1 MLCVWIIWK
10 IGKICGQKTPK
21 DTKADLFNDQRLAFV
36 QRSPLSLSGARGK
49 KSGGVFESRSRAV
62 VVLIINEGRYFVK
75 SFIER
80 MGICASSPKSSFL
93 LGKSG
98 GDESARDGKTWY
110 SKHVQREGSEVN
122 MYFDKVVSEDYHI
135 SKKKIG
141 SGMQGSVYE
150 GTARGE
156 KDSFKGEKVAIKE
169 THIGAMNKN
178 SGERRKEAYAELET
192 LSRMRHPNIVQLI
205 AAYQTSSELQL
216 VMEKIDGKG
225 LISYL
230 VECDEKLASGAQTEK
245 EQREEKFSLMRQL
258 CDAVAHVHARNVC
271 FRDLQPEN
279 VMITNQEP
287 RQVKLIDFGRA
298 VVLKRKD
305 HMEGNLQPMGTSLF
319 QAPEVEKRCEYG
331 QASDM
336 WAVGV
341 FLYLLIS
348 NKMPFSRTVE
358 GVYAVLRGS
367 YEPFDETFNKQ
378 ARSLVSKLLVV
389 NPSSRMNAAQVNQHK
404 YLRKFVQMK
413 EEYQKAG
420 TNVSRE
426 RDILVP
432 ATMQKDVERSLL
444 ALEETKDITKECV
457 KILCELSAQDVATLR
472 RWLNMSSEKSVHEGK
487 ANVGL
492 NVELKKNG
500 NRRSREEDAEHKE
513 NRDESENDGGS
524 SNEGSRTSNGSYS
537 WNDDSTHRGNA
548 KLGTG
553 GLEHLAHSFRKSL
566 DEDPEAR
573 SFIGL
578 VHEQGLSS
586 LDELITACVASG
598 LFKTAD
604 QLVELESN
612 VLAKRRNRFG
622 GENEMTKITSS
633 KNAQETIRNTV
644 LVRHGDL
651 LRLVETTQLER
662 MKEAS
667 FSDDADNGSS
677 PLKNSNSSAPAITME
692 SSSSFYN
699 EAKKKISPE
708 RLSRDGTNPAQQ
720 PPGSLEGSLRGGNS
734 FRKPRGGMPATLN
747 RKLEEVR
754 REASL
759 DNLAAGGNA
768 RNLNR
773 KLEEVRREASLDNL
787 AAGGNARN
795 LVRNFSS
802 GSLLAHSESN
812 EE

>member
-1 MLCVWIIWK
+1 M
-10 IGKICGQKTPK
+10 
-21 DTKADLFNDQRLAFV
+21 
-36 QRSPLSLSGARGK
+36 
-49 KSGGVFESRSRAV
+49 
-62 VVLIINEGRYFVK
+62 K

-93 LGKSG
+93 LGKSN

-122 MYFDKVVSEDYHI
+122 MYFDKVVSEDYVI

-566 DEDPEAR
+566 EEDPEAR

-651 LRLVETTQLER
+651 LRLVETMQLER

-677 PLKNSNSSAPAITME
+677 LHKNSNSINASATTME

-734 FRKPRGGMPATLN
+734 FRKPRGGMPATF
-747 RKLEEVR
+747 
-754 REASL
+754 
-759 DNLAAGGNA
+759 
-768 RNLNR
+768 NR

>member
-10 IGKICGQKTPK
+10 IVKICGQKTPK

-62 VVLIINEGRYFVK
+62 VVLIINEGRYFVVK

-80 MGICASSPKSSFL
+80 MGICASSPSKSFL
-93 LGKSG
+93 VGKSG

-122 MYFDKVVSEDYHI
+122 MYFDKVVSEDYVI

-457 KILCELSAQDVATLR
+457 KILCELSAQDVATSR

-487 ANVGL
+487 VNVG
-492 NVELKKNG
+492 LKKNG
-500 NRRSREEDAEHKE
+500 NRRREEDAERKE
-513 NRDESENDGGS
+513 NNGEDESENDGGGS

-566 DEDPEAR
+566 DKDPEAR

-768 RNLNR
+768 R
-773 KLEEVRREASLDNL
+773 A
-787 AAGGNARN
+787 

-802 GSLLAHSESN
+802 GSLLAHSETN

>member
-1 MLCVWIIWK
+1 MRK
-10 IGKICGQKTPK
+10 
-21 DTKADLFNDQRLAFV
+21 
-36 QRSPLSLSGARGK
+36 
-49 KSGGVFESRSRAV
+49 SRSRAV
-62 VVLIINEGRYFVK
+62 VAVVLTDATLLN
-75 SFIER
+75 SSIET
-80 MGICASSPKSSFL
+80 MGICASSSLSSQKSFL

-98 GDESARDGKTWY
+98 GDESARDGNAWY
-110 SKHVQREGSEVN
+110 SKHVQREGSEVA
-122 MYFDKVVSEDYHI
+122 MYFDKVVSEDYVI

-492 NVELKKNG
+492 KVESKKNG
-500 NRRSREEDAEHKE
+500 NRRSREEDAEHEE
-513 NRDESENDGGS
+513 NRDESENDGGGS

-548 KLGTG
+548 KVGIG
-553 GLEHLAHSFRKSL
+553 GLAHLAHSFRKSL

-578 VHEQGLSS
+578 AHEQGLSS

-644 LVRHGDL
+644 LMRHGDL

-677 PLKNSNSSAPAITME
+677 PHKNSNSGAPAITME
-692 SSSSFYN
+692 SSSFYN

-768 RNLNR
+768 R
-773 KLEEVRREASLDNL
+773 A
-787 AAGGNARN
+787 

>member
-1 MLCVWIIWK
+1 M
-10 IGKICGQKTPK
+10 
-21 DTKADLFNDQRLAFV
+21 
-36 QRSPLSLSGARGK
+36 
-49 KSGGVFESRSRAV
+49 
-62 VVLIINEGRYFVK
+62 K

-93 LGKSG
+93 LGKSN

-122 MYFDKVVSEDYHI
+122 MYFDKVVSEDYVI

-413 EEYQKAG
+413 EEYRKAG

-566 DEDPEAR
+566 EEDPEAR

-651 LRLVETTQLER
+651 LRLVETMQLER

-677 PLKNSNSSAPAITME
+677 LHKNSNSINASATTME

-768 RNLNR
+768 RNL
-773 KLEEVRREASLDNL
+773 
-787 AAGGNARN
+787 
-795 LVRNFSS
+795 VRNFSS

>member
-1 MLCVWIIWK
+1 
-10 IGKICGQKTPK
+10 
-21 DTKADLFNDQRLAFV
+21 
-36 QRSPLSLSGARGK
+36 
-49 KSGGVFESRSRAV
+49 
-62 VVLIINEGRYFVK
+62 
-75 SFIER
+75 

-122 MYFDKVVSEDYHI
+122 MYFDKVVSEDYVI

-413 EEYQKAG
+413 EEYRKAG

-548 KLGTG
+548 KVGTG
-553 GLEHLAHSFRKSL
+553 GLAHLAHSFRKSL

-768 RNLNR
+768 RNL
-773 KLEEVRREASLDNL
+773 
-787 AAGGNARN
+787 
-795 LVRNFSS
+795 VRNFSS

>member
-1 MLCVWIIWK
+1 MK
-10 IGKICGQKTPK
+10 
-21 DTKADLFNDQRLAFV
+21 R
-36 QRSPLSLSGARGK
+36 
-49 KSGGVFESRSRAV
+49 
-62 VVLIINEGRYFVK
+62 
-75 SFIER
+75 FIER
-80 MGICASSPKSSFL
+80 IMGICASSPSKSFL
-93 LGKSG
+93 VGKSG

-122 MYFDKVVSEDYHI
+122 MYFDKVVSEDYVI

-413 EEYQKAG
+413 EEYRKAG

-566 DEDPEAR
+566 EEDPEAR

-768 RNLNR
+768 RNL
-773 KLEEVRREASLDNL
+773 
-787 AAGGNARN
+787 
-795 LVRNFSS
+795 VRNFSS

>member
-1 MLCVWIIWK
+1 
-10 IGKICGQKTPK
+10 
-21 DTKADLFNDQRLAFV
+21 
-36 QRSPLSLSGARGK
+36 
-49 KSGGVFESRSRAV
+49 
-62 VVLIINEGRYFVK
+62 
-75 SFIER
+75 

-122 MYFDKVVSEDYHI
+122 MYFDKVVSEDYVI

-492 NVELKKNG
+492 KVELKKNG

-553 GLEHLAHSFRKSL
+553 GLAHLARSFRKSL

-768 RNLNR
+768 R
-773 KLEEVRREASLDNL
+773 A
-787 AAGGNARN
+787 

>member
-1 MLCVWIIWK
+1 
-10 IGKICGQKTPK
+10 
-21 DTKADLFNDQRLAFV
+21 
-36 QRSPLSLSGARGK
+36 
-49 KSGGVFESRSRAV
+49 
-62 VVLIINEGRYFVK
+62 
-75 SFIER
+75 
-80 MGICASSPKSSFL
+80 MGICASSSLSSQKSFL

-98 GDESARDGKTWY
+98 GDESARDGNAWY
-110 SKHVQREGSEVN
+110 SKHVQREGSEVA
-122 MYFDKVVSEDYHI
+122 MYFDKVVSEDYVI

-492 NVELKKNG
+492 KVESKKNG
-500 NRRSREEDAEHKE
+500 NRRSREEDAEHEE
-513 NRDESENDGGS
+513 NRDESENDGGGS

-548 KLGTG
+548 KVGIG
-553 GLEHLAHSFRKSL
+553 GLAHLAHSFRKSL

-578 VHEQGLSS
+578 AHEQGLSS

-677 PLKNSNSSAPAITME
+677 PHKNSNSGAPAITME
-692 SSSSFYN
+692 SSSFYN

-768 RNLNR
+768 R
-773 KLEEVRREASLDNL
+773 A
-787 AAGGNARN
+787 

>member
-1 MLCVWIIWK
+1 
-10 IGKICGQKTPK
+10 
-21 DTKADLFNDQRLAFV
+21 
-36 QRSPLSLSGARGK
+36 
-49 KSGGVFESRSRAV
+49 
-62 VVLIINEGRYFVK
+62 
-75 SFIER
+75 
-80 MGICASSPKSSFL
+80 MGICASSPGSSLF
-93 LGKSG
+93 LGKSS

-110 SKHVQREGSEVN
+110 SKHVQREGSEVA
-122 MYFDKVVSEDYHI
+122 MYFDKVVSEDYVI

-487 ANVGL
+487 VNVG
-492 NVELKKNG
+492 LKKNG
-500 NRRSREEDAEHKE
+500 NRRREEDAEQAEE
-513 NRDESENDGGS
+513 NNGDDESENDGGGS

-548 KLGTG
+548 KVGTG
-553 GLEHLAHSFRKSL
+553 GLAHLAHSFRKSL

-677 PLKNSNSSAPAITME
+677 LHKNSNSINASATTME

-768 RNLNR
+768 R
-773 KLEEVRREASLDNL
+773 A
-787 AAGGNARN
+787 

>member
-1 MLCVWIIWK
+1 VDNLKGKFVVVKSRK
-10 IGKICGQKTPK
+10 IRGPFGRPK
-21 DTKADLFNDQRLAFV
+21 V
-36 QRSPLSLSGARGK
+36 GIEYRSPLSLSGK
-49 KSGGVFESRSRAV
+49 WWWCFRAV
-62 VVLIINEGRYFVK
+62 VAVIIINETRPNN
-75 SFIER
+75 SSIEN
-80 MGICASSPKSSFL
+80 MGICASSSSSSSQT
-93 LGKSG
+93 LGKSFFLGKGG
-98 GDESARDGKTWY
+98 GDESSRDGKTWY
-110 SKHVQREGSEVN
+110 SKHVQREGSEVS

-150 GTARGE
+150 GTARE
-156 KDSFKGEKVAIKE
+156 KDSGEEKVAIKE

-378 ARSLVSKLLVV
+378 AQSLVSKLLVV

-457 KILCELSAQDVATLR
+457 KILCKLSAQDVATLR

-492 NVELKKNG
+492 KVESKKSG
-500 NRRSREEDAEHKE
+500 NRRSREEDAEHEE

-524 SNEGSRTSNGSYS
+524 SNEGSRTSNGSFS

-548 KLGTG
+548 KVGTG
-553 GLEHLAHSFRKSL
+553 GLAYLAHSFRKSL

-578 VHEQGLSS
+578 AHEQGLSS

-598 LFKTAD
+598 LFKSAD

-677 PLKNSNSSAPAITME
+677 PHKNSNSSASATTME

-720 PPGSLEGSLRGGNS
+720 TPGSLEGSLRGGNS

-768 RNLNR
+768 R
-773 KLEEVRREASLDNL
+773 A
-787 AAGGNARN
+787 

>member
-1 MLCVWIIWK
+1 M
-10 IGKICGQKTPK
+10 
-21 DTKADLFNDQRLAFV
+21 
-36 QRSPLSLSGARGK
+36 
-49 KSGGVFESRSRAV
+49 
-62 VVLIINEGRYFVK
+62 K

-93 LGKSG
+93 LGKSN

-122 MYFDKVVSEDYHI
+122 MYFDKVVSEDYVI

-548 KLGTG
+548 KVGTG
-553 GLEHLAHSFRKSL
+553 GLAYLAHSFRKSL

-768 RNLNR
+768 RNL
-773 KLEEVRREASLDNL
+773 
-787 AAGGNARN
+787 
-795 LVRNFSS
+795 VRNFSS

>member
-1 MLCVWIIWK
+1 
-10 IGKICGQKTPK
+10 
-21 DTKADLFNDQRLAFV
+21 
-36 QRSPLSLSGARGK
+36 
-49 KSGGVFESRSRAV
+49 
-62 VVLIINEGRYFVK
+62 
-75 SFIER
+75 
-80 MGICASSPKSSFL
+80 MGICASSSLSSQKPFL

-110 SKHVQREGSEVN
+110 SKHVQREGSEVA

-150 GTARGE
+150 GTARE
-156 KDSFKGEKVAIKE
+156 KDSSGEKVAIKE

-457 KILCELSAQDVATLR
+457 KILCKLSAQDVATLR

-492 NVELKKNG
+492 KVESKKNG
-500 NRRSREEDAEHKE
+500 NKRREEDAEREE
-513 NRDESENDGGS
+513 NNGEGESGNDGGGS

-548 KLGTG
+548 KVGTD
-553 GLEHLAHSFRKSL
+553 GLAHLAHSFRKSL

-578 VHEQGLSS
+578 AHEQGLSS

-604 QLVELESN
+604 QIVELESN

-622 GENEMTKITSS
+622 GENEMAKITSS

-651 LRLVETTQLER
+651 LRLVETTQVER

-667 FSDDADNGSS
+667 FSDDDDNGSS
-677 PLKNSNSSAPAITME
+677 PHKNSNSSASATTME

-759 DNLAAGGNA
+759 DNLVAGGNA
-768 RNLNR
+768 R
-773 KLEEVRREASLDNL
+773 A
-787 AAGGNARN
+787 

>member
-1 MLCVWIIWK
+1 M
-10 IGKICGQKTPK
+10 
-21 DTKADLFNDQRLAFV
+21 
-36 QRSPLSLSGARGK
+36 
-49 KSGGVFESRSRAV
+49 
-62 VVLIINEGRYFVK
+62 K

-93 LGKSG
+93 LGKSN

-122 MYFDKVVSEDYHI
+122 MYFDKVVSEDYVI

-566 DEDPEAR
+566 EEDPEAR

-768 RNLNR
+768 R
-773 KLEEVRREASLDNL
+773 A
-787 AAGGNARN
+787 

>member
-1 MLCVWIIWK
+1 M
-10 IGKICGQKTPK
+10 
-21 DTKADLFNDQRLAFV
+21 REE
-36 QRSPLSLSGARGK
+36 
-49 KSGGVFESRSRAV
+49 SGGVFESRSRAV
-62 VVLIINEGRYFVK
+62 VVVVLIIINEGRRYFVK
-75 SFIER
+75 RFIER
-80 MGICASSPKSSFL
+80 IMGICASSPSKSFL
-93 LGKSG
+93 VGKSG

-500 NRRSREEDAEHKE
+500 NRRREEDAEHAEE
-513 NRDESENDGGS
+513 NNGEDESENDGGGS

-548 KLGTG
+548 KVGTG
-553 GLEHLAHSFRKSL
+553 GLAHLAHSFRKSL

-768 RNLNR
+768 R
-773 KLEEVRREASLDNL
+773 A
-787 AAGGNARN
+787 

>member
-1 MLCVWIIWK
+1 MK
-10 IGKICGQKTPK
+10 
-21 DTKADLFNDQRLAFV
+21 R
-36 QRSPLSLSGARGK
+36 
-49 KSGGVFESRSRAV
+49 
-62 VVLIINEGRYFVK
+62 
-75 SFIER
+75 FIER
-80 MGICASSPKSSFL
+80 IMGICASSPSKSFL
-93 LGKSG
+93 VGKSG

-413 EEYQKAG
+413 EEYRKAG

-492 NVELKKNG
+492 KVELKKNG

-548 KLGTG
+548 KVGTG
-553 GLEHLAHSFRKSL
+553 GLAYLAHSFRKSL
-566 DEDPEAR
+566 DKDHEAR

-578 VHEQGLSS
+578 AHEQGLSS

-759 DNLAAGGNA
+759 DNL
-768 RNLNR
+768 
-773 KLEEVRREASLDNL
+773 V
-787 AAGGNARN
+787 AGGNARN

>member
-1 MLCVWIIWK
+1 M
-10 IGKICGQKTPK
+10 
-21 DTKADLFNDQRLAFV
+21 
-36 QRSPLSLSGARGK
+36 
-49 KSGGVFESRSRAV
+49 
-62 VVLIINEGRYFVK
+62 K

-93 LGKSG
+93 LGKSN

-122 MYFDKVVSEDYHI
+122 MYFDKVVSEDYVI

-413 EEYQKAG
+413 EEYRKAG

-566 DEDPEAR
+566 EEDPEAR

-768 RNLNR
+768 RNL
-773 KLEEVRREASLDNL
+773 
-787 AAGGNARN
+787 
-795 LVRNFSS
+795 VRNFSS

>member
-1 MLCVWIIWK
+1 M
-10 IGKICGQKTPK
+10 
-21 DTKADLFNDQRLAFV
+21 
-36 QRSPLSLSGARGK
+36 
-49 KSGGVFESRSRAV
+49 
-62 VVLIINEGRYFVK
+62 K

-93 LGKSG
+93 LGKSN

-122 MYFDKVVSEDYHI
+122 MYFDKVVSEDYVI

-566 DEDPEAR
+566 EEDPEAR

-734 FRKPRGGMPATLN
+734 FRKRRGGMPAT
-747 RKLEEVR
+747 
-754 REASL
+754 
-759 DNLAAGGNA
+759 
-768 RNLNR
+768 LNR

>member
-1 MLCVWIIWK
+1 M
-10 IGKICGQKTPK
+10 
-21 DTKADLFNDQRLAFV
+21 
-36 QRSPLSLSGARGK
+36 
-49 KSGGVFESRSRAV
+49 
-62 VVLIINEGRYFVK
+62 K

-93 LGKSG
+93 LGKSN

-413 EEYQKAG
+413 EEYRKAG

-566 DEDPEAR
+566 EEDPEAR

-734 FRKPRGGMPATLN
+734 FRKRRGGMPAT
-747 RKLEEVR
+747 
-754 REASL
+754 
-759 DNLAAGGNA
+759 
-768 RNLNR
+768 LNR

>member
-1 MLCVWIIWK
+1 
-10 IGKICGQKTPK
+10 
-21 DTKADLFNDQRLAFV
+21 
-36 QRSPLSLSGARGK
+36 
-49 KSGGVFESRSRAV
+49 
-62 VVLIINEGRYFVK
+62 
-75 SFIER
+75 

-122 MYFDKVVSEDYHI
+122 MYFDKVVSEDYVI

-548 KLGTG
+548 KVGTG
-553 GLEHLAHSFRKSL
+553 GLAHLAHSFRKSL

-699 EAKKKISPE
+699 EAKKKSSPE

-768 RNLNR
+768 RNL
-773 KLEEVRREASLDNL
+773 
-787 AAGGNARN
+787 
-795 LVRNFSS
+795 VRNFSS

>member
-1 MLCVWIIWK
+1 M
-10 IGKICGQKTPK
+10 
-21 DTKADLFNDQRLAFV
+21 
-36 QRSPLSLSGARGK
+36 
-49 KSGGVFESRSRAV
+49 
-62 VVLIINEGRYFVK
+62 K

-80 MGICASSPKSSFL
+80 MGICASSPSKSFL
-93 LGKSG
+93 VGKSG

-122 MYFDKVVSEDYHI
+122 MYFDKVVSEDYVI

-413 EEYQKAG
+413 EEYRKAG

-566 DEDPEAR
+566 EEDPEAR

-768 RNLNR
+768 R
-773 KLEEVRREASLDNL
+773 A
-787 AAGGNARN
+787 

>member
-1 MLCVWIIWK
+1 
-10 IGKICGQKTPK
+10 
-21 DTKADLFNDQRLAFV
+21 
-36 QRSPLSLSGARGK
+36 
-49 KSGGVFESRSRAV
+49 
-62 VVLIINEGRYFVK
+62 
-75 SFIER
+75 
-80 MGICASSPKSSFL
+80 
-93 LGKSG
+93 
-98 GDESARDGKTWY
+98 
-110 SKHVQREGSEVN
+110 
-122 MYFDKVVSEDYHI
+122 
-135 SKKKIG
+135 
-141 SGMQGSVYE
+141 
-150 GTARGE
+150 
-156 KDSFKGEKVAIKE
+156 
-169 THIGAMNKN
+169 
-178 SGERRKEAYAELET
+178 
-192 LSRMRHPNIVQLI
+192 
-205 AAYQTSSELQL
+205 
-216 VMEKIDGKG
+216 
-225 LISYL
+225 
-230 VECDEKLASGAQTEK
+230 
-245 EQREEKFSLMRQL
+245 
-258 CDAVAHVHARNVC
+258 
-271 FRDLQPEN
+271 
-279 VMITNQEP
+279 
-287 RQVKLIDFGRA
+287 
-298 VVLKRKD
+298 
-305 HMEGNLQPMGTSLF
+305 
-319 QAPEVEKRCEYG
+319 
-331 QASDM
+331 
-336 WAVGV
+336 
-341 FLYLLIS
+341 
-348 NKMPFSRTVE
+348 
-358 GVYAVLRGS
+358 
-367 YEPFDETFNKQ
+367 
-378 ARSLVSKLLVV
+378 
-389 NPSSRMNAAQVNQHK
+389 
-404 YLRKFVQMK
+404 
-413 EEYQKAG
+413 
-420 TNVSRE
+420 
-426 RDILVP
+426 
-432 ATMQKDVERSLL
+432 
-444 ALEETKDITKECV
+444 
-457 KILCELSAQDVATLR
+457 
-472 RWLNMSSEKSVHEGK
+472 
-487 ANVGL
+487 L

-500 NRRSREEDAEHKE
+500 NRRREEDAEHAEE
-513 NRDESENDGGS
+513 NNGDDESENDGGGS

-548 KLGTG
+548 KVGTG
-553 GLEHLAHSFRKSL
+553 GLAHLAHSFRKSL

-768 RNLNR
+768 R
-773 KLEEVRREASLDNL
+773 A
-787 AAGGNARN
+787 

>member
-1 MLCVWIIWK
+1 
-10 IGKICGQKTPK
+10 
-21 DTKADLFNDQRLAFV
+21 
-36 QRSPLSLSGARGK
+36 
-49 KSGGVFESRSRAV
+49 
-62 VVLIINEGRYFVK
+62 
-75 SFIER
+75 
-80 MGICASSPKSSFL
+80 
-93 LGKSG
+93 
-98 GDESARDGKTWY
+98 
-110 SKHVQREGSEVN
+110 
-122 MYFDKVVSEDYHI
+122 
-135 SKKKIG
+135 
-141 SGMQGSVYE
+141 MQGSVYE

-768 RNLNR
+768 R
-773 KLEEVRREASLDNL
+773 A
-787 AAGGNARN
+787 

>member
-1 MLCVWIIWK
+1 M
-10 IGKICGQKTPK
+10 
-21 DTKADLFNDQRLAFV
+21 
-36 QRSPLSLSGARGK
+36 
-49 KSGGVFESRSRAV
+49 
-62 VVLIINEGRYFVK
+62 K

-93 LGKSG
+93 LGKSN

-122 MYFDKVVSEDYHI
+122 MYFDKVVSEDYVI

-413 EEYQKAG
+413 EEYRKAG

-768 RNLNR
+768 RNL
-773 KLEEVRREASLDNL
+773 
-787 AAGGNARN
+787 
-795 LVRNFSS
+795 VRNFSS

>member
-1 MLCVWIIWK
+1 
-10 IGKICGQKTPK
+10 
-21 DTKADLFNDQRLAFV
+21 
-36 QRSPLSLSGARGK
+36 
-49 KSGGVFESRSRAV
+49 
-62 VVLIINEGRYFVK
+62 
-75 SFIER
+75 
-80 MGICASSPKSSFL
+80 MGICASSSLSSQKPFL

-110 SKHVQREGSEVN
+110 SKHVQREGSEVA

-150 GTARGE
+150 GTARE
-156 KDSFKGEKVAIKE
+156 KDSSGEKVAIKE

-457 KILCELSAQDVATLR
+457 KILCKLSAQDVATLR

-492 NVELKKNG
+492 KVESKKNG
-500 NRRSREEDAEHKE
+500 NKRREEDAEREE
-513 NRDESENDGGS
+513 NNGEDESGNDGGGS

-548 KLGTG
+548 KVGTD
-553 GLEHLAHSFRKSL
+553 GLAHLAHSFRKSL

-578 VHEQGLSS
+578 AHEQGLSS

-604 QLVELESN
+604 QIVELESN

-622 GENEMTKITSS
+622 GENEMAKITSS

-651 LRLVETTQLER
+651 LRLVETTQVER

-677 PLKNSNSSAPAITME
+677 PHKNSNSSASATTME

-768 RNLNR
+768 R
-773 KLEEVRREASLDNL
+773 A
-787 AAGGNARN
+787 

>member
-1 MLCVWIIWK
+1 
-10 IGKICGQKTPK
+10 
-21 DTKADLFNDQRLAFV
+21 
-36 QRSPLSLSGARGK
+36 
-49 KSGGVFESRSRAV
+49 
-62 VVLIINEGRYFVK
+62 
-75 SFIER
+75 

-93 LGKSG
+93 LGKSN

-122 MYFDKVVSEDYHI
+122 MYFDKVVSEDYVI

-413 EEYQKAG
+413 EEYRKAG

-492 NVELKKNG
+492 KVESKKNG

-566 DEDPEAR
+566 EEDPEAR

-622 GENEMTKITSS
+622 GENEMSKITSS

-768 RNLNR
+768 RNL
-773 KLEEVRREASLDNL
+773 
-787 AAGGNARN
+787 
-795 LVRNFSS
+795 VRNFSS

>member
-1 MLCVWIIWK
+1 MK
-10 IGKICGQKTPK
+10 
-21 DTKADLFNDQRLAFV
+21 R
-36 QRSPLSLSGARGK
+36 
-49 KSGGVFESRSRAV
+49 
-62 VVLIINEGRYFVK
+62 
-75 SFIER
+75 FIER
-80 MGICASSPKSSFL
+80 IMGICASSPSKSFL
-93 LGKSG
+93 VGKSG

-122 MYFDKVVSEDYHI
+122 MYFDKVVSEDYVI

-413 EEYQKAG
+413 EEYRKAG

-768 RNLNR
+768 R
-773 KLEEVRREASLDNL
+773 A
-787 AAGGNARN
+787 

>member
-1 MLCVWIIWK
+1 M
-10 IGKICGQKTPK
+10 
-21 DTKADLFNDQRLAFV
+21 
-36 QRSPLSLSGARGK
+36 
-49 KSGGVFESRSRAV
+49 
-62 VVLIINEGRYFVK
+62 K

-93 LGKSG
+93 LGKSN

-122 MYFDKVVSEDYHI
+122 MYFDKVVSEDYVI

-413 EEYQKAG
+413 EEYRKAG

-566 DEDPEAR
+566 EEDPEAR

-734 FRKPRGGMPATLN
+734 FRKRRGGMPAT
-747 RKLEEVR
+747 
-754 REASL
+754 
-759 DNLAAGGNA
+759 
-768 RNLNR
+768 LNR

>member
-1 MLCVWIIWK
+1 
-10 IGKICGQKTPK
+10 
-21 DTKADLFNDQRLAFV
+21 
-36 QRSPLSLSGARGK
+36 
-49 KSGGVFESRSRAV
+49 
-62 VVLIINEGRYFVK
+62 
-75 SFIER
+75 
-80 MGICASSPKSSFL
+80 
-93 LGKSG
+93 
-98 GDESARDGKTWY
+98 
-110 SKHVQREGSEVN
+110 

-566 DEDPEAR
+566 EEDPEAR

-768 RNLNR
+768 RNL
-773 KLEEVRREASLDNL
+773 
-787 AAGGNARN
+787 
-795 LVRNFSS
+795 VRNFSS

>member
-1 MLCVWIIWK
+1 
-10 IGKICGQKTPK
+10 
-21 DTKADLFNDQRLAFV
+21 
-36 QRSPLSLSGARGK
+36 
-49 KSGGVFESRSRAV
+49 
-62 VVLIINEGRYFVK
+62 
-75 SFIER
+75 
-80 MGICASSPKSSFL
+80 MGICASSPSKSFL
-93 LGKSG
+93 VGKSG

-122 MYFDKVVSEDYHI
+122 MYFDKVVSEDYVI

-548 KLGTG
+548 KVGTG
-553 GLEHLAHSFRKSL
+553 GLAYLAHSFRKSL
-566 DEDPEAR
+566 DEDHEAR

-578 VHEQGLSS
+578 AHEQGLSS

-651 LRLVETTQLER
+651 LRLVETMQLER

-677 PLKNSNSSAPAITME
+677 LHKNSNSINASATTME

-768 RNLNR
+768 R
-773 KLEEVRREASLDNL
+773 A
-787 AAGGNARN
+787 

>member
-1 MLCVWIIWK
+1 MK
-10 IGKICGQKTPK
+10 
-21 DTKADLFNDQRLAFV
+21 R
-36 QRSPLSLSGARGK
+36 
-49 KSGGVFESRSRAV
+49 
-62 VVLIINEGRYFVK
+62 
-75 SFIER
+75 FIER
-80 MGICASSPKSSFL
+80 IMGICASSPSKSFL
-93 LGKSG
+93 VGKSG

-122 MYFDKVVSEDYHI
+122 MYFDKVVSEDYVI

-768 RNLNR
+768 RNL
-773 KLEEVRREASLDNL
+773 
-787 AAGGNARN
+787 
-795 LVRNFSS
+795 VRNFSS

>member
-1 MLCVWIIWK
+1 MRK
-10 IGKICGQKTPK
+10 
-21 DTKADLFNDQRLAFV
+21 
-36 QRSPLSLSGARGK
+36 
-49 KSGGVFESRSRAV
+49 SRSRAV
-62 VVLIINEGRYFVK
+62 VAVVLTDATLLN
-75 SFIER
+75 SSIET
-80 MGICASSPKSSFL
+80 MGICASSSLSSQKSFL

-98 GDESARDGKTWY
+98 GDESARDGNAWY
-110 SKHVQREGSEVN
+110 SKHVQREGSEVA
-122 MYFDKVVSEDYHI
+122 MYFDKVVSEDYVI

-492 NVELKKNG
+492 KVESKKNG
-500 NRRSREEDAEHKE
+500 NRRSREEDAEHEE
-513 NRDESENDGGS
+513 NRDESENDGGGS

-548 KLGTG
+548 KVGIG
-553 GLEHLAHSFRKSL
+553 GLAHLAHSFRKSL

-578 VHEQGLSS
+578 AHEQGLSS

-677 PLKNSNSSAPAITME
+677 PHKNSNSGAPAITME
-692 SSSSFYN
+692 SSSFYN

-768 RNLNR
+768 R
-773 KLEEVRREASLDNL
+773 A
-787 AAGGNARN
+787 

>member
-62 VVLIINEGRYFVK
+62 VVLITNEGRYFVK

-122 MYFDKVVSEDYHI
+122 MYFDKVVSEDYVI

-566 DEDPEAR
+566 EEDPEAR

-768 RNLNR
+768 RNL
-773 KLEEVRREASLDNL
+773 
-787 AAGGNARN
+787 
-795 LVRNFSS
+795 VRNFSS

>member
-1 MLCVWIIWK
+1 M
-10 IGKICGQKTPK
+10 
-21 DTKADLFNDQRLAFV
+21 
-36 QRSPLSLSGARGK
+36 
-49 KSGGVFESRSRAV
+49 
-62 VVLIINEGRYFVK
+62 K

-93 LGKSG
+93 LGKSN

-122 MYFDKVVSEDYHI
+122 MYFDKVVSEDYVI

-548 KLGTG
+548 KVGTG
-553 GLEHLAHSFRKSL
+553 GLAYLAHSFRKSL
-566 DEDPEAR
+566 DEDHEAR

-578 VHEQGLSS
+578 AHEQGLSS

-768 RNLNR
+768 RNL
-773 KLEEVRREASLDNL
+773 
-787 AAGGNARN
+787 
-795 LVRNFSS
+795 VRNFSS

>member
-1 MLCVWIIWK
+1 
-10 IGKICGQKTPK
+10 
-21 DTKADLFNDQRLAFV
+21 
-36 QRSPLSLSGARGK
+36 
-49 KSGGVFESRSRAV
+49 
-62 VVLIINEGRYFVK
+62 
-75 SFIER
+75 
-80 MGICASSPKSSFL
+80 MGICASSPSKSFL
-93 LGKSG
+93 VGKSG

-768 RNLNR
+768 RNL
-773 KLEEVRREASLDNL
+773 
-787 AAGGNARN
+787 
-795 LVRNFSS
+795 VRNFSS

>member
-1 MLCVWIIWK
+1 MK
-10 IGKICGQKTPK
+10 
-21 DTKADLFNDQRLAFV
+21 R
-36 QRSPLSLSGARGK
+36 
-49 KSGGVFESRSRAV
+49 
-62 VVLIINEGRYFVK
+62 
-75 SFIER
+75 FIER
-80 MGICASSPKSSFL
+80 IMGICASSPSKSFL
-93 LGKSG
+93 VGKSG

-566 DEDPEAR
+566 EEDPEAR

-768 RNLNR
+768 R
-773 KLEEVRREASLDNL
+773 A
-787 AAGGNARN
+787 

>member
-1 MLCVWIIWK
+1 M
-10 IGKICGQKTPK
+10 
-21 DTKADLFNDQRLAFV
+21 
-36 QRSPLSLSGARGK
+36 
-49 KSGGVFESRSRAV
+49 
-62 VVLIINEGRYFVK
+62 K

-93 LGKSG
+93 LGKSN

-122 MYFDKVVSEDYHI
+122 MYFDKVVSEDYVI

>member
-1 MLCVWIIWK
+1 
-10 IGKICGQKTPK
+10 
-21 DTKADLFNDQRLAFV
+21 
-36 QRSPLSLSGARGK
+36 
-49 KSGGVFESRSRAV
+49 
-62 VVLIINEGRYFVK
+62 
-75 SFIER
+75 
-80 MGICASSPKSSFL
+80 MGMCASSPKSSFL

-122 MYFDKVVSEDYHI
+122 MYFDKVVSEDYVI

-553 GLEHLAHSFRKSL
+553 GLAHLARSFRKSL

-768 RNLNR
+768 RNL
-773 KLEEVRREASLDNL
+773 
-787 AAGGNARN
+787 
-795 LVRNFSS
+795 VRNFSS